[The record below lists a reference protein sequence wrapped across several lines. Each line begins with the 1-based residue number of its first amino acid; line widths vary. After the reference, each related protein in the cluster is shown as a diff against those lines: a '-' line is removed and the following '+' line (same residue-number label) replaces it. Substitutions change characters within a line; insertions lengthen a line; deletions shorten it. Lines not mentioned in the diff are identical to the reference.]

1 MEGKGKVKG
10 VKGERGGYIVNKREE
25 LMVEKGRVKGGG
37 K

>member
-1 MEGKGKVKG
+1 MEHGGREG
-10 VKGERGGYIVNKREE
+10 KGERGGYIVDKREE